1 MSITKSYHDLCKEI
15 DILETRIEDLEREY
29 KFWYANC
36 FGKDA
41 WQQFPLDICLNRMKE
56 ICDLVETYVTIL
68 DEKEKTR
75 KEIEKHMSE
84 FEGIEYKVAY
94 LRDVKGM
101 TLPEVAADLGYSYDW
116 IKKLS
121 ARTSRLKNGA

>member
-1 MSITKSYHDLCKEI
+1 MSVTRSYHDLCKEI
-15 DILETRIEDLEREY
+15 DILEVRIRDLEREY

-41 WQQFPLDICLNRMKE
+41 WQQFPLDVSLNRMKE
-56 ICDLVETYVTIL
+56 ICDLVELYASIL

-75 KEIEKHMSE
+75 KEIEQHMSE

>member
-15 DILETRIEDLEREY
+15 DILYTRIKDLENEFHMWQR
-29 KFWYANC
+29 KMGGV
-36 FGKDA
+36 GKKPIA
-41 WQQFPLDICLNRMKE
+41 PLDIALNRMKE

-75 KEIEKHMSE
+75 KKIEQHMSE
-84 FEGIEYKVAY
+84 FEGVEYKVAY

-101 TLPEVAADLGYSYDW
+101 TLPEVAVELGYSYDW
-116 IKKLS
+116 IRKLS

>member
-1 MSITKSYHDLCKEI
+1 MANQSYHDICKEI
-15 DILETRIEDLEREY
+15 DILEVRIRDLEREY
-29 KFWYANC
+29 KFWYKSC

-75 KEIEKHMSE
+75 KEIEEHMSE

-121 ARTSRLKNGA
+121 ARTRRLKNGA